1 MERRPTE
8 EGSLEDEDAISLG
21 VTARYGAKPE
31 SNERREMEEAL
42 VEHSKGKVLEAM
54 KQANCMHEVLAE
66 NDCDANTVFEF
77 LFMSKLVN
85 FSRTE
90 H

>member
-1 MERRPTE
+1 
-8 EGSLEDEDAISLG
+8 
-21 VTARYGAKPE
+21 
-31 SNERREMEEAL
+31 MEEAL

-77 LFMSKLVN
+77 LFMSKLFN